1 MKNQFQRGQRVW
13 VQEKG
18 PEWWPATYV
27 EWKELP
33 QRHYVV
39 MPPEIY
45 TGTDDDM
52 PTGWKRCTDVD
63 PMAFPPPKPP
73 RRPVN
78 WSKWLPWAT
87 PIAIV
92 VSAIILAAALGR
104 NVQDPVV
111 LVYPYDG
118 VDYIIASGTD
128 GVAIVPHFDPL
139 P

>member
-1 MKNQFQRGQRVW
+1 MKNQF
-13 VQEKG
+13 
-18 PEWWPATYV
+18 
-27 EWKELP
+27 
-33 QRHYVV
+33 
-39 MPPEIY
+39 
-45 TGTDDDM
+45 D
-52 PTGWKRCTDVD
+52 
-63 PMAFPPPKPP
+63 
-73 RRPVN
+73 